1 MDYSLSQGVAIGGL
15 MPRLPSD
22 KTVTHRIELGI
33 PERAKLDDIIKTQKE
48 NQRIDGVTQT
58 LQAVGTGLAGGGV
71 IFAAAALAAWLAP
84 GLIKSATDKAKN
96 AVDEYFS
103 KIANPIAEKVVT
115 ERQEAYYQA
124 ARNVTEA
131 KQYQRVVCDPNSIN
145 YDSAQCIIASNN
157 LDALEKVRAEKQQD
171 LTSMNIDDAKEAAY
185 SELEKLPFG
194 KVLTFGLDI
203 IY

>member
-1 MDYSLSQGVAIGGL
+1 

-22 KTVTHRIELGI
+22 KTITHRIELGI

-84 GLIKSATDKAKN
+84 GLVKN
-96 AVDEYFS
+96 AVDKTKDAVNGYFS
-103 KIANPIAEKVVT
+103 NIASPIANQMMQ
-115 ERQEAYYQA
+115 ERKDAVRKAYTDL
-124 ARNVTEA
+124 TEA

-157 LDALEKVRAEKQQD
+157 VDALQKVAQQKFQEA
-171 LTSMNIDDAKEAAY
+171 TSFDMDDIRQASY
-185 SELEKLPFG
+185 DPIEKLPYG
-194 KVLTFGLDI
+194 KPLTFVLDL

>member
-1 MDYSLSQGVAIGGL
+1 

-33 PERAKLDDIIKTQKE
+33 PERAKLDEIIKTQKE

-58 LQAVGTGLAGGGV
+58 LQAVGTGLAGGGI

-84 GLIKSATDKAKN
+84 GLIKNAVDKTKN
-96 AVDEYFS
+96 AVDNYFGEIGS
-103 KIANPIAEKVVT
+103 SLADPIIK
-115 ERQEAYYQA
+115 ERKEAVRKAYA
-124 ARNVTEA
+124 DLTEA

-157 LDALEKVRAEKQQD
+157 VDALQKVAQQKIQEATAFDMDEVKQ
-171 LTSMNIDDAKEAAY
+171 AAY
-185 SELEKLPFG
+185 NPIEMLPYG
-194 KVLTFGLDI
+194 KILTFGLDL

>member
-1 MDYSLSQGVAIGGL
+1 

-33 PERAKLDDIIKTQKE
+33 PERAKLDDIIATQKE

-84 GLIKSATDKAKN
+84 GLVKNTYDKTKN
-96 AVDEYFS
+96 AIDEYFS
-103 KIANPIAEKVVT
+103 GIGDSLAAPVVK
-115 ERQEAYYQA
+115 ESKDAVIQAYKDL
-124 ARNVTEA
+124 TTA

-145 YDSAQCIIASNN
+145 YDSNLCIIATNN
-157 LDALEKVRAEKQQD
+157 VDSLQKVVSQKKKDLKGLDL
-171 LTSMNIDDAKEAAY
+171 DDAKETANDPI
-185 SELEKLPFG
+185 EMLPFG
-194 KVLTFGLDI
+194 KPLTVVLDI

>member
-1 MDYSLSQGVAIGGL
+1 

-84 GLIKSATDKAKN
+84 GLVKN
-96 AVDEYFS
+96 AVDKTKNAIDDYFGGIGDS
-103 KIANPIAEKVVT
+103 VAEPIVK
-115 ERQEAYYQA
+115 ERREAVRKAYSDL
-124 ARNVTEA
+124 TEA

-157 LDALEKVRAEKQQD
+157 VDTLQKVAQQKVQEATSINMDEIKQ
-171 LTSMNIDDAKEAAY
+171 AAY
-185 SELEKLPFG
+185 DPIEKLPYG
-194 KVLTFGLDI
+194 KPLTLVLDF

>member
-1 MDYSLSQGVAIGGL
+1 

-22 KTVTHRIELGI
+22 KTLTHRIELGI
-33 PERAKLDDIIKTQKE
+33 PERAKLDEIIKTQKE

-84 GLIKSATDKAKN
+84 GLIKNTVDKTKN
-96 AVDEYFS
+96 AIDNYFGEIGDS
-103 KIANPIAEKVVT
+103 IAAPIVK
-115 ERQEAYYQA
+115 ERKAAVRKAYTDL
-124 ARNVTEA
+124 TEA

-145 YDSAQCIIASNN
+145 YDAAQCIIASNN
-157 LDALEKVRAEKQQD
+157 VDSLQKVAQQKMQNA
-171 LTSMNIDDAKEAAY
+171 TTFNIEDAKQAAY
-185 SELEKLPFG
+185 DPIEMLPYG
-194 KVLTFGLDI
+194 KVITFGLDL

>member
-1 MDYSLSQGVAIGGL
+1 

-58 LQAVGTGLAGGGV
+58 LQAVGTGLAGSGV

-84 GLIKSATDKAKN
+84 GLIKN
-96 AVDEYFS
+96 AVDKTKNAIDNYFGQIGDS
-103 KIANPIAEKVVT
+103 IAAPIVK
-115 ERQEAYYQA
+115 ERKEAVRA
-124 ARNVTEA
+124 AYTDLTEA

-145 YDSAQCIIASNN
+145 FDSAQCIIASNN
-157 LDALEKVRAEKQQD
+157 VEALQKVAQQKMREATSFDMDEVKQ
-171 LTSMNIDDAKEAAY
+171 AAY
-185 SELEKLPFG
+185 DPIEKLPFG
-194 KVLTFGLDI
+194 KVLTFGLDL

>member
-1 MDYSLSQGVAIGGL
+1 

-84 GLIKSATDKAKN
+84 GLIKSATEKAKN

-124 ARNVTEA
+124 ARNVTDA
-131 KQYQRVVCDPNSIN
+131 KQYQRVVCSPGSIN
-145 YDSAQCIIASNN
+145 YDSAQCIIATNN
-157 LDALEKVRAEKQQD
+157 LEALEKVRAAKQQD
-171 LTSMNIDDAKEAAY
+171 LTSMNLDDAKEAAY
-185 SELEKLPFG
+185 NELEKLPFG

>member
-1 MDYSLSQGVAIGGL
+1 

-84 GLIKSATDKAKN
+84 GLIKNTIDKTKDK
-96 AVDEYFS
+96 VDGYFS
-103 KIANPIAEKVVT
+103 KIADPIADKIVT
-115 ERQEAYYQA
+115 ERKEAVRKAYA
-124 ARNVTEA
+124 DLTTA

-157 LDALEKVRAEKQQD
+157 VEALQNVVRQKNED
-171 LTSMNIDDAKEAAY
+171 LKSINMDDVKKAAY
-185 SELEKLPFG
+185 DPIEMLPYG
-194 KVLTFGLDI
+194 SVITFGLDL
-203 IY
+203 IYG